1 MAETA
6 TIARPYAEAVFQR
19 ADSTGTLATWSEW
32 LGRLSA
38 VAALPEVATLAGDP
52 KLNPE
57 QLYGVV
63 MAAGGADAPAEVQNF
78 VRVLIENNRIGAI
91 PAVRDQFEVL
101 RHEREG
107 VVEAEVSTAFPLDAA
122 QLAQVVADLEARFKR
137 KVNAKVTVDASLIG
151 GVRVTV
157 GDEVIDASVRGK
169 LDQMA
174 AALKS

>member
-1 MAETA
+1 MAELA
-6 TIARPYAEAVFQR
+6 TVARPYAEAVFQR
-19 ADSTGTLATWSEW
+19 ADSTGTLGAWSEW
-32 LGRLSA
+32 LDRLAA
-38 VAALPEVATLAGDP
+38 VAVLPEVETLAVDP
-52 KLNPE
+52 KLSPE

-78 VRVLIENNRIGAI
+78 VRVLIENGRIGVL
-91 PAVRDQFEVL
+91 PAVRDQFAVL

-107 VVEAEVSTAFPLDAA
+107 VVEAEVATAFALEPA

-137 KVNAKVTVDASLIG
+137 KVNAKVTIDAGLIG

-157 GDEVIDASVRGK
+157 GDEVIDASVRGQ